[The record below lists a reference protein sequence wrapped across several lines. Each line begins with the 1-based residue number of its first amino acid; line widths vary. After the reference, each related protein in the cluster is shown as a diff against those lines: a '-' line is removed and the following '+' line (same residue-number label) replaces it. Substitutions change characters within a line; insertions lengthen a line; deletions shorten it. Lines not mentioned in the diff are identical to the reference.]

1 MLATLFL
8 WRWPDHLQTLF
19 LLTIIPGL
27 IVVAILIFGLREPK
41 HAHQTAQPFALS
53 LAPLS
58 GNFRLYLV
66 SLAVFTLGNSSDL
79 FLLSR
84 AGQLGVREEL
94 LPIMWFAFHVAKSA
108 GNMIVGR
115 LVERLARGG

>member
-1 MLATLFL
+1 MDHLGTAIGPVLATLFL
-8 WRWPDHLQTLF
+8 WRWPHHLQTLF

-41 HAHQTAQPFALS
+41 HANQTAQPFALS

-79 FLLSR
+79 FLLS
-84 AGQLGVREEL
+84 A
-94 LPIMWFAFHVAKSA
+94 PDSSACAKSCYRSCGSRSTSPKA
-108 GNMIVGR
+108 P
-115 LVERLARGG
+115 AT